1 VSTPPPAAWPAG
13 PPAPAGRPGQRL
25 VTAVRGAVARMP
37 LRVRLVTVMLALV
50 AMALVVI
57 GSASALYLRTHLV
70 ERVDGQ
76 LAYQLEV
83 YGRNLDRIP
92 CQPAEVL
99 IPSDFLVAIW
109 QPCQVVAYDRST
121 YTPQQIPDLFSRA
134 PQLGRPYTVSSVDNS
149 HRWRILARQVSPG
162 VVFIV
167 AEDLA
172 NVDGA
177 IDRLA
182 VANVLIGALVLILL
196 ALLGV
201 WLVRMSLR
209 PLDDIEQTAVAIAQ
223 GDLTRR
229 VPMGEPT
236 TELGRLSY
244 ALNTMLSQIE
254 SAFRARA
261 ASEAQAVRSEQRMRQ
276 FVADASHELR
286 TPLTSI
292 RGFAE
297 LYRQGAAA
305 DKDEVVRR
313 IEDEAAR
320 MGLLVED
327 LLLLARLDQERPLQ
341 IEPVHLVELI
351 NDAAAAAR
359 AVAPDRPIE
368 VELGEA
374 AGSLVVAGDQAR
386 LRQVVGNLV
395 TNALTHTPPGTPV
408 TLRLYAEEA
417 PAPTAVPAPAVV
429 PAASAPGTA
438 PAPGPAPAA
447 APGAAPPSG
456 PRRFAMIEVADRGPG
471 LTPEQAEQV
480 FERFY
485 RVDKARTRRA
495 TGAPGL
501 PHSGAGLGLAIV
513 AALVA
518 AHQGTVDVVTAP
530 GEGATFRVRLPLA
543 SPEPPERA
551 APPPA
556 AA

>member
-1 VSTPPPAAWPAG
+1 MTTPPPPAWPAG
-13 PPAPAGRPGQRL
+13 SPAPNLGQRL
-25 VTAVRGAVARMP
+25 ITAGQGMLARTP
-37 LRVRLVTVMLALV
+37 LRVRLVAVMLGLV

-57 GSASALYLRTHLV
+57 GSASALYLRAHLV
-70 ERVDGQ
+70 QRVDGQ

-121 YTPQQIPDLFSRA
+121 YTSQQIPDLFSRP
-134 PQLGRPYTVSSVDNS
+134 PQLDRPYTVSSLDGS

-182 VANVLIGALVLILL
+182 LANVLIGTVVLILL

-209 PLDDIEQTAVAIAQ
+209 PLDAIEQTAGAIAR
-223 GDLTRR
+223 GDLSRR
-229 VPMGEPT
+229 VPVGEPT

-244 ALNTMLSQIE
+244 ALNAMLSQIE

-261 ASEAQAVRSEQRMRQ
+261 ASEVQAVRSEQRMRQ

-359 AVAPDRPIE
+359 AVAPDRPVE

-374 AGSLVVAGDQAR
+374 AGGLVVAGDQAR

-408 TLRLYAEEA
+408 TLRLYAEGA
-417 PAPTAVPAPAVV
+417 PPHGAT
-429 PAASAPGTA
+429 ASAAAPPPG
-438 PAPGPAPAA
+438 AA
-447 APGAAPPSG
+447 TPPGAAPAAGGAPVG
-456 PRRFAMIEVADRGPG
+456 PDPQRFAMIEVADRGPG

-513 AALVA
+513 AALVS
-518 AHQGTVDVVTAP
+518 AHRGTVDVVTAP
-530 GEGATFRVRLPLA
+530 GQGATFRVRLPLA
-543 SPEPPERA
+543 GPEPA
-551 APPPA
+551 APEVG
-556 AA
+556 

>member
-1 VSTPPPAAWPAG
+1 VTAPPPPAWPGG
-13 PPAPAGRPGQRL
+13 PPAPAAGPGQRFIA
-25 VTAVRGAVARMP
+25 AVRGVVARTP

-57 GSASALYLRTHLV
+57 GSASALYLRAHLV

-76 LAYQLEV
+76 LAYQLEA

-92 CQPAEVL
+92 CQPTEVL
-99 IPSDFLVAIW
+99 IPSDFLVALW

-121 YTPQQIPDLFSRA
+121 YTPQQIPDLFSRP
-134 PQLGRPYTVSSVDNS
+134 PQLDRPYTMASVDDS
-149 HRWRILARQVSPG
+149 HRWRMLARQVSPG

-172 NVDGA
+172 NVDSA

-182 VANVLIGALVLILL
+182 VANILIGTFVLVVL

-209 PLDDIEQTAVAIAQ
+209 PLDDIEQTAVAIAR

-229 VPMGEPT
+229 VPVGEPT

-244 ALNTMLSQIE
+244 ALNGMLSQIE
-254 SAFRARA
+254 SAFHARA

-327 LLLLARLDQERPLQ
+327 LLLLARLDQERPLR

-359 AVAPDRPIE
+359 AVAPDRAID

-408 TLRLYAEEA
+408 TLRLYAGQP
-417 PAPTAVPAPAVV
+417 PAP
-429 PAASAPGTA
+429 SAGPPGTA
-438 PAPGPAPAA
+438 PPPGTVPPPGPAPQ
-447 APGAAPPSG
+447 
-456 PRRFAMIEVADRGPG
+456 RFAMIEVADRGPG

-495 TGAPGL
+495 TGGPGL

-518 AHQGTVDVVTAP
+518 AHHGTVDVVTAP
-530 GEGATFRVRLPLA
+530 GQGATFRVRLPLA
-543 SPEPPERA
+543 SPEPVTA
-551 APPPA
+551 DAD
-556 AA
+556 

>member
-1 VSTPPPAAWPAG
+1 MTTPPPPAWPAG
-13 PPAPAGRPGQRL
+13 SPASGLGQRL
-25 VTAVRGAVARMP
+25 ITAVRDTVARIP

-50 AMALVVI
+50 AMALIVI
-57 GSASALYLRTHLV
+57 GSASALYLRAHLV

-76 LAYQLEV
+76 LALQLEA
-83 YGRNLDRIP
+83 YGRDLDRIR

-99 IPSDFLVAIW
+99 IPSDFLVALW

-121 YTPQQIPDLFSRA
+121 YTPQQIPDLFSQ
-134 PQLGRPYTVSSVDNS
+134 PPVLERPYTVSSVDDS
-149 HRWRILARQVSPG
+149 RRWRVLARQLSPG

-172 NVDGA
+172 NVDSA
-177 IDRLA
+177 IDRL
-182 VANVLIGALVLILL
+182 VLANVLIGALVLILL

-229 VPMGEPT
+229 VPVGEPT
-236 TELGRLSY
+236 TELGRLSF

-297 LYRQGAAA
+297 LYRQGAAV

-327 LLLLARLDQERPLQ
+327 LLLLARLDQERPLR
-341 IEPVHLVELI
+341 IEPVHLIELI
-351 NDAAAAAR
+351 NDTAAAAR

-368 VELGEA
+368 VELGEG
-374 AGSLVVAGDQAR
+374 AGGLVVSGDQAR
-386 LRQVVGNLV
+386 LRQVVSNLV

-408 TLRLYAEEA
+408 TLRLYAEGA
-417 PAPTAVPAPAVV
+417 PPPGAVLPPGVV
-429 PAASAPGTA
+429 PIPGA
-438 PAPGPAPAA
+438 GP
-447 APGAAPPSG
+447 APGAAPAG
-456 PRRFAMIEVADRGPG
+456 DQRFAMIEVADRGPG

-513 AALVA
+513 AALVT
-518 AHQGTVDVVTAP
+518 AHQGSVDVVTAP

-543 SPEPPERA
+543 HPEPAPSDA
-551 APPPA
+551 A
-556 AA
+556 

>member
-1 VSTPPPAAWPAG
+1 MTA
-13 PPAPAGRPGQRL
+13 PAPARPSIGDSLRRAL
-25 VTAVRGAVARMP
+25 PELRGVVARVP
-37 LRVRLVTVMLALV
+37 LRVKLVAVMLALV
-50 AMALVVI
+50 TLALLVI
-57 GSASALYLRTHLV
+57 GSVSAVVLRHYLV

-76 LAYQLEV
+76 LSFQLAAYKRVVDEV
-83 YGRNLDRIP
+83 QCERERV
-92 CQPAEVL
+92 Q
-99 IPSDFLVAIW
+99 IPSDFLV
-109 QPCQVVAYDRST
+109 VVSRPQCLNFAYHLYT
-121 YTPQQIPDLFSRA
+121 YSPEQIPDVANVGPRPPVLD
-134 PQLGRPYTVSSVDNS
+134 RPYTAVSVD
-149 HRWRILARQVSPG
+149 HGRRWRMLSTEVSPG
-162 VVFIV
+162 VILTVG
-167 AEDLA
+167 EDLSD
-172 NVDGA
+172 VESA
-177 IDRLA
+177 IDRLL
-182 VANVLIGALVLILL
+182 VANLLIGGSVLVAL
-196 ALLGV
+196 ALIGV

-209 PLDDIEQTAVAIAQ
+209 PLVDIERTAGAISR

-229 VPMGEPT
+229 VPDAEPS
-236 TELGRLSY
+236 TEFGRLSY

-254 SAFRARA
+254 TAFRARA

-305 DKDEVVRR
+305 DAADVVRR

-341 IEPVHLVELI
+341 IEPVHLVELV
-351 NDAAAAAR
+351 NDAAEAAR
-359 AVAPDRPIE
+359 AVAPERAVS

-374 AGSLVVAGDQAR
+374 AGALVVAGDQSR

-395 TNALTHTPPGTPV
+395 TNAITHTPPATPV
-408 TLRLYAEEA
+408 TLRLH
-417 PAPTAVPAPAVV
+417 
-429 PAASAPGTA
+429 GD
-438 PAPGPAPAA
+438 GPEH
-447 APGAAPPSG
+447 
-456 PRRFAMIEVADRGPG
+456 AMIEVADRGPG

-495 TGAPGL
+495 AGGPGL
-501 PHSGAGLGLAIV
+501 PHSGSGLGLAIV

-518 AHQGTVDVVTAP
+518 AHQGTVDVITAP

-543 SPEPPERA
+543 ASKAPDAA
-551 APPPA
+551 APPTA
-556 AA
+556 DVA